1 MDELISSPDA
11 PTRKQQ
17 GDDQTPVAM
26 TVGAFYVYALKDP
39 RTSPAR
45 PFYIGKGVGTRAWD
59 HLLNI
64 DDTPKGQRIE
74 TIRGSGH
81 EVLVTILCAD
91 LTEWQAI
98 KLEAEMI
105 AAFGTEATGGT
116 LTNSILPTGSASSRR
131 PHVTVP
137 LGAPEKAQMGL
148 NLLKDAVLELAQAN
162 MRGVTNSDVCHALGL
177 HSDYLG
183 GSKDYLSWSILGLL
197 MSSSSLNPSQRQLG
211 VSYCSMKRMVAF
223 TLPRCVTRHKLGIQ
237 RYKGRADRQIATLFE
252 QVA

>member
-1 MDELISSPDA
+1 MDELMSSPDV
-11 PTRKQQ
+11 PSLKQN
-17 GDDQTPVAM
+17 GNDQRPAAM
-26 TVGAFYVYALKDP
+26 TAGAFYVYALKDP

-64 DDTPKGQRIE
+64 DETPKGKRIAA
-74 TIRGSGH
+74 IRASGH
-81 EVLVTILCAD
+81 EVLVTILCGD

-105 AAFGTEATGGT
+105 AAFGTEAAGGT
-116 LTNSILPTGSASSRR
+116 LTNSVLPTGSASSRR

-137 LGAPEKAQMGL
+137 LGAPEKAQIGL
-148 NLLKDAVLELAQAN
+148 NLLKDAVLEVAQAN
-162 MRGVTNSDVCHALGL
+162 TRGITNSDVCHALGL

-197 MSSSSLNPSQRQLG
+197 MREG
-211 VSYCSMKRMVAF
+211 RVKRKNV
-223 TLPRCVTRHKLGIQ
+223 
-237 RYKGRADRQIATLFE
+237 GRRGYHQA
-252 QVA
+252 QVR